1 MTSEKVKDAFEK
13 EGIRTE
19 ITCAKAHE
27 MSEKYGIPITMIGN
41 YCNVHDIKV
50 QACMLGCFSGK
61 KHRSPKE

>member
-13 EGIRTE
+13 EGISTE

-27 MSEKYGIPITMIGN
+27 MSEKYAIPITMIGN

-61 KHRSPKE
+61 KHHSPKE